1 MRHGADKLITRRPS
15 HGPGVELVDGAT
27 SGPPFL
33 PRMNDPTRG
42 GTRLQPNVELTPG
55 GWVKVAQRRVP
66 AFDLAADL
74 EGNIGA
80 ELRLSYGGN
89 TCGIASDANFAT
101 VASAASSEEEEAK
114 DARLRA
120 EAEAAQAAGA
130 PIVGADPST
139 YSPSN

>member
-1 MRHGADKLITRRPS
+1 MQVRNSWG
-15 HGPGVELVDGAT
+15 T
-27 SGPPFL
+27 SWGESGF
-33 PRMNDPTRG
+33 
-42 GTRLQPNVELTPG
+42 
-55 GWVKVAQRRVP
+55 
-66 AFDLAADL
+66 
-74 EGNIGA
+74 I
-80 ELRLSYGGN
+80 RLSYGGN